1 MNGYTKRNGMQQ
13 RVNFWIL
20 AVYLLVAAEDGLA
33 VAADLKPL
41 SIGDGSRWSFV
52 NSQWKDTEH
61 GIAGARAGDGDGLQ
75 GYCLAFLKD
84 RAYTDLEATFSVQ
97 MNTNH
102 ADQGFIVRAQ
112 DPTRFAL
119 IHFPQT
125 GQQYRAQHFWVALS
139 VADGSGYLRIKH
151 LEMVRRVASNPFGI
165 AHQAK
170 VKVTGNRYQVWLNGH
185 PALDVTD
192 DTYASGRI
200 GLSGFTTFAH
210 GKVAVAGTTVEGP
223 PWNEAIPQVQNWF
236 TPFFEVP
243 DKQGSVSLARAP
255 NGDVLCAFAAG
266 IKSADFSNQ
275 GRYLG
280 RSRDGGWTWV
290 VGPAP
295 KNMTGDIQRL
305 KDGRLVSISLVHGQG
320 AWSES
325 KDNGVTWTP
334 PVPIAASQPW
344 PNDPEKIDTGSP
356 LALRDGTM
364 IRFGIGRHS
373 TWTEPVTKWGAVHC
387 QAFSTRSVDGGKSWS
402 IPANLDATA
411 RKDMG
416 NLDLTES
423 VGFETGDGKIM
434 CLIRPIYSPWMW
446 ETWSEDQGKTW
457 SPCVRGPFPG
467 WAPSAPVKT
476 KSGVVLF
483 PTRFPGVTLHHT
495 RDDGMTWDDGG
506 GGTYIDTSIWAM
518 GGLLEVEPDVVLF
531 VYMDSW
537 MSKLRAQFVRV
548 TDKGLEPVRK

>member
-1 MNGYTKRNGMQQ
+1 MPAMEQVRIRPTAAM
-13 RVNFWIL
+13 
-20 AVYLLVAAEDGLA
+20 VAAVVLVQTCAAMG
-33 VAADLKPL
+33 ADLMPL
-41 SIGDGSRWSFV
+41 QIGDGSSWSFV
-52 NSQWKDTEH
+52 NSQWKDTEQ

-84 RAYTDLEATFSVQ
+84 RAYADLEATFSVQ

-102 ADQGFIVRAQ
+102 ADQGLIVRAQ
-112 DPTRFAL
+112 DPTHFTL

-151 LEMVRRVASNPFGI
+151 LEMVRRIASNPFGI
-165 AHQAK
+165 AHQAR

-192 DTYASGRI
+192 DTYTSGRI
-200 GLSGFTTFAH
+200 GLSGFTSFAH
-210 GKVAVAGTTVEGP
+210 GQVAIAGTTVEVP
-223 PWNEAIPQVQNWF
+223 PWNEAIPQVKNWF
-236 TPFFEVP
+236 TPFPTVP
-243 DKQGSVSLARAP
+243 DKQGAVSLARAA

-266 IKSADFSNQ
+266 IERADFSNQ

-280 RSRDGGWTWV
+280 RSKDGGWTWDV
-290 VGPAP
+290 QPAP
-295 KNMTGDIQRL
+295 KNMTGEIQRL
-305 KDGRLVSISLVHGQG
+305 KDGRLVSISLEHGKG

-325 KDNGVTWTP
+325 KDNGASWSEP
-334 PVPIAASQPW
+334 LPIAPAMPW
-344 PNDPEKIDTGSP
+344 PKDPARIVTGYP
-356 LALRDGTM
+356 LELGNGDLLR
-364 IRFGIGRHS
+364 FCYGIHS
-373 TWTEPVTKWGAVHC
+373 SSTDPVTKWGAVHS
-387 QAFSTRSVDGGKSWS
+387 QAFAIRSNDGGQNWSLPASVD
-402 IPANLDATA
+402 ATS
-411 RKDMG
+411 RTDMG
-416 NLDLTES
+416 NLDLTET
-423 VGFETGDGKIM
+423 VGFETRDGKIM

-446 ETWSEDQGKTW
+446 ETWSADQGQTW
-457 SPCVRGPFPG
+457 TPCVRGPFPG

-495 RDDGMTWDDGG
+495 RDDGMTWDDGA

-518 GGLLEVEPDVVLF
+518 GGLLEVEPNVVLF